1 MKRDEFYYRNL
12 CECVEYSY
20 QAANYLLETVS
31 SFERK
36 NIQDKLDHMHLMEQE
51 ADAKKHE
58 MMAALN
64 VAFITPIE
72 REDLVA
78 LSNNLDDI
86 TDAIEEVLL
95 QMYMCNIKE
104 VRQDVVL
111 TLQKLLECIRSLWEA
126 LKEFSEFKT
135 STSIKGHIVK
145 VNDLEEQ
152 GDDLYVENM
161 HRLHKEEEV
170 RVIVTWRKIYEC
182 IEACFDTCEHTAD
195 IVEMVIMKNS

>member
-1 MKRDEFYYRNL
+1 
-12 CECVEYSY
+12 
-20 QAANYLLETVS
+20 
-31 SFERK
+31 
-36 NIQDKLDHMHLMEQE
+36 MHQMEQE

-95 QMYMCNIKE
+95 QMYMCNIQE

-111 TLQKLLECIRSLWEA
+111 TIQKLLECIHSLWEV
-126 LKEFSEFKT
+126 LKQFSEFKT
-135 STSIKGHIVK
+135 SASIKGHIVK

-152 GDDLYVENM
+152 GDHLYVENM
-161 HRLHKEEEV
+161 HQLHKEKEV
-170 RVIVTWRKIYEC
+170 RVIVTWRTIYEC